1 LAARLPEQAALRWQ
15 QQQQQRLPKGQ
26 VLPDQE
32 AELDNSL
39 NTLGLV
45 LMRLWQLGC
54 AAAEQ
59 PATGDA
65 INVGIVLN
73 LMRCSEM
80 HALVAQHAEV
90 MLWCW
95 PNTDI
100 SGSNA
105 DASAASSSSSSS
117 SSTGHS
123 HRSEPV
129 RYGKLVLPRL
139 PLVTYTAALPVA
151 LAAAQMLACYTDAVQ
166 QLLTAN
172 ITSEQHEL
180 DDEHD
185 ASCAQ
190 EVGLAVQYAIDGM
203 GDRSVLALQLLLLA
217 CQAKVHWH
225 EVAGKQQQRATVCN
239 LRPSSCQQQQQQQLI
254 AAGEPEYLRLRKHHD
269 LLLETYHCKDADIAA
284 ILGQQQEG
292 LPRTT

>member
-1 LAARLPEQAALRWQ
+1 LVARLPEQAGLRWQ
-15 QQQQQRLPKGQ
+15 RKQQQQRLPKGQ

-32 AELDNSL
+32 AELDNSR

-73 LMRCSEM
+73 FMRCSET

-90 MLWCW
+90 MLWFW
-95 PNTDI
+95 PKADT

-117 SSTGHS
+117 TGHI

-139 PLVTYTAALPVA
+139 PNLHSCVA
-151 LAAAQMLACYTDAVQ
+151 CG
-166 QLLTAN
+166 
-172 ITSEQHEL
+172 TSGSA
-180 DDEHD
+180 D
-185 ASCAQ
+185 
-190 EVGLAVQYAIDGM
+190 VGL
-203 GDRSVLALQLLLLA
+203 L
-217 CQAKVHWH
+217 H
-225 EVAGKQQQRATVCN
+225 
-239 LRPSSCQQQQQQQLI
+239 
-254 AAGEPEYLRLRKHHD
+254 
-269 LLLETYHCKDADIAA
+269 
-284 ILGQQQEG
+284 
-292 LPRTT
+292 